1 MPDRLDPVGT
11 PRPFLRGGVGVGKSA
26 LFQRKCRNERIL
38 QLRNECGLL
47 QKAVW
52 TFAKKVWTFEEKV
65 WSFHFLR
72 KLYTELF
79 GALQINMYIC
89 TTFLFHFKP

>member
-1 MPDRLDPVGT
+1 
-11 PRPFLRGGVGVGKSA
+11 
-26 LFQRKCRNERIL
+26 
-38 QLRNECGLL
+38 
-47 QKAVW
+47 VW

-89 TTFLFHFKP
+89 TTFMFHLKPYGYEKLLPVSSRACGATLPPDHVGGGEFSN